1 MILNKGVTMAWSAK
15 GTSGFP
21 WVVLAFILRCV
32 VVEGE
37 GSAYG
42 LIVFLGIFKKKL
54 FLASSEGFET

>member
-1 MILNKGVTMAWSAK
+1 MAWSAK